1 MFGLP
6 ARGVANME
14 KGLTSLD
21 EQLSGNGIEAA
32 IKLYVRLGNIS
43 ALTDQKLHRSKLLA
57 QYKDKDSDAFNFRLL
72 RERCEQDLS
81 AINAGIRELLKHET
95 TRGYLDVCT
104 PERIS
109 GWTQFVRHP
118 EIPVELTVY
127 FDQKSVGQT
136 VADQYRHDLEQANL
150 GSGRHGFEFV
160 PEKTLFLAAKVVE
173 VKAPNGTIIETYR
186 NEPPPRS

>member
-1 MFGLP
+1 
-6 ARGVANME
+6 ME
-14 KGLTSLD
+14 QSPVSLA
-21 EQLSGNGIEAA
+21 EQRSGSGIEAT
-32 IKLYVRLGNIS
+32 IKLYVRLGNMP
-43 ALTDQKLHRSKLLA
+43 ALTEQKLHRLKLLS
-57 QYKDKDSDAFNFRLL
+57 QYKDKDTDTFNFRLL

-81 AINAGIRELLKHET
+81 AINAGIRELLKHES

-186 NEPPPRS
+186 TEPPTRS